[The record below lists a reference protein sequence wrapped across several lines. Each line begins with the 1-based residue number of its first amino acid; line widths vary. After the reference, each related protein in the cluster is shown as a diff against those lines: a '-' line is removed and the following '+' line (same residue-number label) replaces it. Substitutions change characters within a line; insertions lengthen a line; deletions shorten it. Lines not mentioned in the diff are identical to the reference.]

1 MRTPIQHCIINYMGR
16 ESKKRTCTPK
26 TKINPPYNIL
36 SHSTPIQTTKRECW
50 LSSLQALV
58 TWAAVTSLKP
68 EQAWVPWM
76 DCLGTE
82 EGGEDMP
89 ANEPC
94 PIDVVCLFP
103 SAPAHSLQI
112 QAGPSAVKLHLLHPK
127 DVEPLHWKSFEKPP
141 GFHASWWWGSHLQP
155 PSFLW
160 PHLWMKAPSTAWC
173 CRNWYVSR
181 RRVRKE
187 GRRNG
192 TQALGVSSGTFHS
205 NWQSRNRTFP
215 KALVPPVTRV
225 GVQRCAATLKPF
237 PTTITETFAHGHLI
251 VTRPVGYK

>member
-1 MRTPIQHCIINYMGR
+1 MKTPIQHCIINYMGR

-112 QAGPSAVKLHLLHPK
+112 QAGPPAVKLHLLHPK

-141 GFHASWWWGSHLQP
+141 GFTCKDVNIAKHERNANQNFKEVSLHTSHNGHRWKLQTINAGEGVEQREPSYNDAGMEIGSSHCGG
-155 PSFLW
+155 
-160 PHLWMKAPSTAWC
+160 HRA
-173 CRNWYVSR
+173 
-181 RRVRKE
+181 
-187 GRRNG
+187 
-192 TQALGVSSGTFHS
+192 
-205 NWQSRNRTFP
+205 
-215 KALVPPVTRV
+215 VP
-225 GVQRCAATLKPF
+225 
-237 PTTITETFAHGHLI
+237 
-251 VTRPVGYK
+251 